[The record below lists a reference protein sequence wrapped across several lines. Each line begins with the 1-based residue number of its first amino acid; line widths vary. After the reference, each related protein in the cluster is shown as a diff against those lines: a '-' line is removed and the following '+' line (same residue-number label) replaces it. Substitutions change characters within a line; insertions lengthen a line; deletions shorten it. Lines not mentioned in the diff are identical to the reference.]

1 VDVCTRALMKL
12 TAGTHVDEMDP
23 HEFLEQ
29 AAEFELDTSGVRSKL
44 IKYLSASSGTHPI
57 LAFP

>member
-1 VDVCTRALMKL
+1 MKL
-12 TAGTHVDEMDP
+12 IAGTHVDEMDP